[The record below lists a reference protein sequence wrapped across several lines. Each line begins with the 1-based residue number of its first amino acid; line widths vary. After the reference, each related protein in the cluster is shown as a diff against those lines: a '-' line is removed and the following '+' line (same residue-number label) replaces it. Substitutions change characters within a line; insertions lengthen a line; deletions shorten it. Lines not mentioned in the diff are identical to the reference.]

1 MKKRKYY
8 CLWRQIAKA
17 KFAGQRSVLYTATP
31 EINAGISGSGKVIR
45 HKRRGLNRRVP
56 NIIFITRYI
65 IKLAD
70 GITIGFIP
78 YPWYRRGFAADK
90 QLPVFFIYL

>member
-8 CLWRQIAKA
+8 CLWCQTPKA

-78 YPWYRRGFAADK
+78 YPW
-90 QLPVFFIYL
+90 